1 MCGVKLCGMCT
12 FRTLRDSQKCFTCIA
27 CLGEKVF
34 YESLKEKAR
43 TVAKETEDAIEGIN
57 RLTQFEMQG
66 LFFEFCETVDVL
78 NRLVMY
84 SDLETMWPLLLR
96 IVKYQKEHNLEG
108 HLGTLQA
115 VGFHA
120 EPRTLHSE
128 LVQQVA
134 LVNARWKINERLP
147 KKIFTKRK
155 TPTLAVALH
164 EVDRLSPILQRLAIP
179 LQQLLKRAQLLGDL
193 KVHVLATQ
201 KVNIE
206 VPQVRDLHVAFSDA
220 GCWND
225 MFEEKTGVLS
235 TKPTPQELA
244 AKFKRTVRQLGIDV
258 LVDGIG
264 SSALGSEGFCSLC
277 IAGSEARFI
286 FDFLNSPVL
295 PRNPQLYTGV
305 ILDPVLSQAV
315 PDEDSQ
321 DTDRF
326 CCISCW
332 QPPVMDC
339 IRGLNRS
346 QRPVFKAGNGQN
358 FFILTPVDL
367 SQISRELLLQLLDLL
382 VALPDA
388 ILCFYGAPLTQISA
402 TELNLQLYTDQNHL
416 DKNYFDGRVDWWGRR
431 PMEDH
436 GQRMRDKVHVCCTF
450 GPASDHTGVTLA
462 LCVGVPVVTE
472 QGLRGG
478 GDISSWAATSMLNMA
493 GLGALAVSN
502 GSGLAGD
509 LIRQFYHDGELLAK
523 LQRILDNQ
531 ATSSTGF
538 FDNERTANDLAAL
551 VIAHHLS
558 SDSNPPAR
566 DFISRH
572 AELPYYELDHNG
584 KLQPTARVLVREGE
598 DQLGA
603 EVQLEQLYDMNA
615 VECAESGW
623 PPPSHGADA
632 EMVNADAGV
641 NDSEGGVG
649 WAAFGEPPW
658 AGDLL
663 GSEAVWHP
671 GPVPL
676 TRWMGRRW
684 RGRGRGQRRP
694 RR

>member
-1 MCGVKLCGMCT
+1 MCT
-12 FRTLRDSQKCFTCIA
+12 FRTLRDSEKCFTCIA

-84 SDLETMWPLLLR
+84 SDLENMWPLLLR

-147 KKIFTKRK
+147 KKILPKRLCPGRK

-179 LQQLLKRAQLLGDL
+179 LLQLLKRAQSLGDL

-326 CCISCW
+326 CCIRLSA
-332 QPPVMDC
+332 
-339 IRGLNRS
+339 
-346 QRPVFKAGNGQN
+346 AG
-358 FFILTPVDL
+358 
-367 SQISRELLLQLLDLL
+367 SR
-382 VALPDA
+382 
-388 ILCFYGAPLTQISA
+388 
-402 TELNLQLYTDQNHL
+402 
-416 DKNYFDGRVDWWGRR
+416 R
-431 PMEDH
+431 
-436 GQRMRDKVHVCCTF
+436 
-450 GPASDHTGVTLA
+450 
-462 LCVGVPVVTE
+462 
-472 QGLRGG
+472 
-478 GDISSWAATSMLNMA
+478 
-493 GLGALAVSN
+493 
-502 GSGLAGD
+502 
-509 LIRQFYHDGELLAK
+509 
-523 LQRILDNQ
+523 
-531 ATSSTGF
+531 
-538 FDNERTANDLAAL
+538 
-551 VIAHHLS
+551 
-558 SDSNPPAR
+558 
-566 DFISRH
+566 
-572 AELPYYELDHNG
+572 
-584 KLQPTARVLVREGE
+584 
-598 DQLGA
+598 
-603 EVQLEQLYDMNA
+603 
-615 VECAESGW
+615 
-623 PPPSHGADA
+623 
-632 EMVNADAGV
+632 
-641 NDSEGGVG
+641 
-649 WAAFGEPPW
+649 
-658 AGDLL
+658 
-663 GSEAVWHP
+663 
-671 GPVPL
+671 
-676 TRWMGRRW
+676 
-684 RGRGRGQRRP
+684 
-694 RR
+694 